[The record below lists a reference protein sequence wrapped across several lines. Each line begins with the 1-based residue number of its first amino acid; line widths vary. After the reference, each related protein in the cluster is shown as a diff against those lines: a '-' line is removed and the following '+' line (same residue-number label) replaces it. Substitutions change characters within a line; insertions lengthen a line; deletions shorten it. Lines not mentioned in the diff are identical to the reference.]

1 LIFVDSS
8 VWISAFRDAKSP
20 EARELTR
27 LLDSDEVALS
37 IPVYLEVLTGAT
49 RENRSRLRS
58 VLSALPIFYPSRE
71 TWNRIEEWVAQ
82 ATDRGQRFGMLDL
95 LVASIA
101 AEWQAELWSLDAEF
115 RRMARLEFVGLFKP
129 DANRGS

>member
-8 VWISAFRDAKSP
+8 VWISAFRVAKSP

-27 LLDSDEVALS
+27 LLDSDEVGLS
-37 IPVYLEVLTGAT
+37 IPVYLELLTGAT

-58 VLSALPIFYPSRE
+58 VLSALPVFYPSKE
-71 TWNRIEEWVAQ
+71 TWYRIEQWIAR
-82 ATDRGQRFGMLDL
+82 AKDRGQRFGIMDL

-101 AEWQAELWSLDAEF
+101 ADREAPLWSRDADFE
-115 RRMARLEFVGLFKP
+115 RMARLDFVRLFRP
-129 DANRGS
+129 G

>member
-1 LIFVDSS
+1 MIFVDSS

-20 EARELTR
+20 EALELTR

-49 RENRSRLRS
+49 RENHSRLRN
-58 VLSALPIFYPSRE
+58 VLSALPVFYPSRE
-71 TWNRIEEWVAQ
+71 TWNRVEQWIPQ
-82 ATDRGQRFGMLDL
+82 ATDRGHRFGILDL

-101 AEWQAELWSLDAEF
+101 ADWRGRLWSLDADF
-115 RRMARLEFVGLFKP
+115 RRMARLEFVELFQP
-129 DANRGS
+129 DAKSAT

>member
-8 VWISAFRDAKSP
+8 VWISALRDGKSP

-58 VLSALPIFYPSRE
+58 VLSALPVFYPSRE
-71 TWNRIEEWVAQ
+71 TWNRVEQWIAQ
-82 ATDRGQRFGMLDL
+82 ATDRGHRFGAMDL

-101 AEWQAELWSLDAEF
+101 ADWRARLWSLDADF
-115 RRMARLEFVGLFKP
+115 RRMARLEFVELFRP
-129 DANRGS
+129 DPKSAT